1 MTFISWNLMLDAS
14 DNFEKKKR
22 DLNRTFL
29 HFLQSCNRLWKSAL
43 EKFVEGN
50 QNNRKCLE
58 SWNVEICDG
67 IRDSWIKCLK
77 WSDQSNFSVFEL
89 KVCLSSNFAQIKHF
103 YIVHFPSKSKDKDTK
118 IHSAGKSYF
127 RKVIDWDSVLLV
139 LIVILSAKSWIF
151 WQMSFNTD
159 YL

>member
-1 MTFISWNLMLDAS
+1 MLDAS

-77 WSDQSNFSVFEL
+77 WSDQSDFSIFEL
-89 KVCLSSNFAQIKHF
+89 KVYLSANFAQIKHF
-103 YIVHFPSKSKDKDTK
+103 YIFQIPSKSKDKDTK
-118 IHSAGKSYF
+118 IHSAAESFF
-127 RKVIDWDSVLLV
+127 RKFIAWDVVLLV
-139 LIVILSAKSWIF
+139 FIVILSAKSWIF
-151 WQMSFNTD
+151 SHVILTLTT
-159 YL
+159 YT